1 MDLPSSSIELFK
13 RRNALGVVPGF
24 TAIAPHVLY
33 TIGGVVYAFWLYQGS
48 PPLRARTPEVE
59 QLPPLALLAPEF

>member
-1 MDLPSSSIELFK
+1 MDLPSSSVELFK

-33 TIGGVVYAFWLYQGS
+33 TIGGLVYAFWLYQGA
-48 PPLRARTPEVE
+48 PPPKTRPEVE
-59 QLPPLALLAPEF
+59 EPLPLALLAPEF